1 MIPLL
6 LFCADIHL
14 SELPPTIRSSEPDW
28 FVAQARQL
36 EWLRTLQNQYQCPIV
51 AAGDIFDRAIGSAR
65 IINFAI
71 DNLPIM
77 YTIPGNHD
85 LPYHNIDKVND
96 SSYGTLVRAGNLL
109 ELTSEP
115 TEFHIG
121 NRILAITGFPFDAPP
136 PTSIPVQATN
146 RINIAVIHQY
156 LWTDDCGHYPGVPVT
171 YSLTETLKRYPGFDY
186 YIFGDNHIGFLRNN
200 VLNCG
205 TFFQRTRDDVKHPLH
220 VGLLYEDKDVLNIKT
235 IAIPTDYDII
245 NITDAQKAKAVVY
258 DFQELCRALQSS
270 ETLMCDVADLLK
282 QYILVHN
289 ISVDVQDALYEITQT
304 KSTK

>member
-1 MIPLL
+1 MTPLL

-14 SELPPTIRSSEPDW
+14 SELPPTIRSNEPDW
-28 FVAQARQL
+28 FAAQARQL

-51 AAGDIFDRAIGSAR
+51 AAGDIFDLAIGSAR

-109 ELTSEP
+109 GLISEP
-115 TEFHIG
+115 TELHIG
-121 NRILAITGFPFDAPP
+121 KRTLAITGFPFNAPP
-136 PTSIPVQATN
+136 PRSIPTQASN

-156 LWTDDCGHYPGVPVT
+156 LWTDDYGHYPGVPAA
-171 YSLTETLKRYPGFDY
+171 YSLTETLKRYPGYDY
-186 YIFGDNHIGFLRNN
+186 YVFGDNHIGFLQNN

-220 VGLLYEDKDVLNIKT
+220 VGLLYVEKDILGIKT
-235 IAIPTDYDII
+235 IAIPTEHDII
-245 NITDAQKAKAVVY
+245 TISDIQKTKALTY
-258 DFQELCRALQSS
+258 DFQELCRALQTS
-270 ETLMCDVADLLK
+270 ETLMCDVSDLLK
-282 QYILVHN
+282 QYILKHN
-289 ISVDVQDALYEITQT
+289 VSTDVQDALYEITQNIQL
-304 KSTK
+304 K